1 MTMEID
7 KDILYSKFLQTCDI
21 PAEKIVIEP
30 FTMVIFGGAGD
41 LSKRKLLPS
50 IFSLFCDKV
59 VPDQKFSILGFARY
73 KMSDEAY
80 RAQMKD
86 AVKQFGEGEFDEGK
100 WDQFSRSLYYLSGVF
115 EQDQSFEDLGVK
127 IAGIA
132 IPDSI
137 GGKEVVYYMAVPPQV
152 VPMAVHQLK
161 KHNLCQGAFTT
172 KIIIEKPFGHDRQSA
187 VEFNKVLTDAFE
199 ERQIYRIDHYLA
211 KDPVQNIIFLRFINT
226 LFAEIWNRHYV
237 DNVQITVAEDG
248 GIEHRGAFYEQAGV
262 VRDIMQNHMMQLFGL
277 IAMEPPVGFKDD
289 FIREEKLK
297 IFRSIHSI
305 DANYIHN
312 YMVRGQYGPGEL
324 NGSEVP
330 GYRSEDHVAADSNTP
345 TFFAGKF
352 YIDNLRWAGV
362 PFYLRTGKRMKRRV
376 TEICMQL
383 KHFPVKLFGRT
394 CDIIEPNILILTIQ
408 PDEKISLRFSVKYPY
423 TENQVY
429 PVDMVFNYNETFKLA
444 VHPAYERLLID
455 MLKGDLTLFV
465 RQDTVE
471 EMWTIVDPIIS
482 LWESTPPEDFP
493 NYAAGAWGPE
503 AAHRLLEQDGRY
515 WITR

>member
-1 MTMEID
+1 MTSEID
-7 KDILYSKFLQTCDI
+7 KEVLYSKFLQTCDI
-21 PAEKIVIEP
+21 PAEKTVIEP

-41 LSKRKLLPS
+41 LSKRKLLPA

-59 VPDQKFSILGFARY
+59 VPDQKFSILGFGRN
-73 KMSDEAY
+73 KMSDEDY
-80 RAQMKD
+80 RAMMKD
-86 AVKQFGEGEFDEGK
+86 AVKQFGEGEFDEEK
-100 WDQFSRSLYYLSGVF
+100 WDQFSRHLYFLSGDF
-115 EQDQSFEDLGVK
+115 GQDESYEDLSVK
-127 IAGIA
+127 ISRIT
-132 IPDSI
+132 IPDAKGS
-137 GGKEVVYYMAVPPQV
+137 KEVVYYMAVPPQV

-161 KHNLCQGAFTT
+161 KHNLCQGIFNT
-172 KIIIEKPFGHDRQSA
+172 KIIIEKPFGNDRKSA
-187 VEFNKVLTDAFE
+187 VEFNKVLTDTFD

-237 DNVQITVAEDG
+237 DNVQITVAEDV

-262 VRDIMQNHMMQLFGL
+262 VRDIVQNHMMQLFGL

-297 IFRSIHSI
+297 IFRSVHSI
-305 DANYIHN
+305 DANYL
-312 YMVRGQYGPGEL
+312 VRGQYGRGEL

-330 GYRSEDHVAADSNTP
+330 GYRAEDRVASDSNVP

-362 PFYLRTGKRMKRRV
+362 PFYFRTGKRMPRRV
-376 TEICMQL
+376 TEICLQL

-394 CDIIEPNILILTIQ
+394 CDILEPNILVLTIQ
-408 PDEKISLRFSVKYPY
+408 PHEKISLRFSVKYPY
-423 TENQVY
+423 SENQVY
-429 PVDMVFNYNETFKLA
+429 PVDMVFNYNETFKLP
-444 VHPAYERLLID
+444 VHPAYERLLVD
-455 MLKGDLTLFV
+455 MLKGDMTLFV

-471 EMWTIVDPIIS
+471 EMWEIVDPIIS
-482 LWESTPPEDFP
+482 LWESTPPLDFP
-493 NYAAGAWGPE
+493 NYAAGTWGPE
-503 AAHRLLEQDGRY
+503 AANRLLEQDGRR

>member
-21 PAEKIVIEP
+21 PAEKTVIEP

-80 RAQMKD
+80 RAMMKD
-86 AVKQFGEGEFDEGK
+86 AVKQFGEGEFDEEK
-100 WDQFSRSLYYLSGVF
+100 WDQFSRRLYYLSGVF
-115 EQDQSFEDLGVK
+115 EQDQSFEDLDVK

-132 IPDSI
+132 IPDST

-226 LFAEIWNRHYV
+226 LFAEVWNRHYV

-297 IFRSIHSI
+297 IFRSIHSL

-330 GYRSEDHVAADSNTP
+330 GYRSEAALPLIQTP
-345 TFFAGKF
+345 
-352 YIDNLRWAGV
+352 R
-362 PFYLRTGKRMKRRV
+362 
-376 TEICMQL
+376 
-383 KHFPVKLFGRT
+383 LFL
-394 CDIIEPNILILTIQ
+394 P
-408 PDEKISLRFSVKYPY
+408 
-423 TENQVY
+423 
-429 PVDMVFNYNETFKLA
+429 
-444 VHPAYERLLID
+444 
-455 MLKGDLTLFV
+455 
-465 RQDTVE
+465 
-471 EMWTIVDPIIS
+471 
-482 LWESTPPEDFP
+482 ESF
-493 NYAAGAWGPE
+493 
-503 AAHRLLEQDGRY
+503 
-515 WITR
+515 I